1 MINEPTVSI
10 RGLLAG
16 LLASSLLLSSA
27 LPQAAQA
34 AEPAGQAHST
44 VSSPARSATLT
55 SATPPSSSRTVSSD
69 RAAMMYR
76 RIWGVDDIRLQET
89 ASGSM
94 IRFSYKVVDANRAKM
109 LNDKKATPIL
119 TDEATGTKLQVPVM
133 EKVGQLRQTPTP
145 ENGREY
151 WMVFSNKSH
160 IVKAGSRV
168 TVVIDKFR
176 AEGLIVEGN
185 DLPRAR

>member
-1 MINEPTVSI
+1 MINEPVASM
-10 RGLLAG
+10 RRLLAG
-16 LLASSLLLSSA
+16 FLASGLLLSSA
-27 LPQAAQA
+27 LSQAAQA
-34 AEPAGQAHST
+34 SEPAGQAHTT
-44 VSSPARSATLT
+44 VAAPAGSATLT
-55 SATPPSSSRTVSSD
+55 STAPPAASRTVSSE

-76 RIWGVDDIRLQET
+76 RIWGVDNIRLQET

-94 IRFSYKVVDANRAKM
+94 IRFSYKVIDANRAKM